1 MMFDY
6 RQPAVEAKSEDDGWM
21 DGRPCVT
28 RYQDSHFRKRSR
40 SENAGKE
47 DVKERYERSFPLVAV
62 SRCLRVVKNGEVYN
76 KFRC

>member
-6 RQPAVEAKSEDDGWM
+6 RQPAVDAKSEDDGQM
-21 DGRPCVT
+21 DGRTCVT

-40 SENAGKE
+40 CENAGKE

>member
-1 MMFDY
+1 
-6 RQPAVEAKSEDDGWM
+6 M

-40 SENAGKE
+40 CENAGKE
-47 DVKERYERSFPLVAV
+47 DVKERDERSFPLVAV

-76 KFRC
+76 RFNRENEAKGFSDSIIMREKT